1 MDFIST
7 SQAIPD
13 KIEIIGTN
21 SNLFRQQSFSRDQIE
36 KKPGS
41 EAEIENEN
49 EIILMDELC
58 SEEESE
64 HSSEIIERILE
75 LENAEE

>member
-21 SNLFRQQSFSRDQIE
+21 SNLFRQKSFSRDQIE

-41 EAEIENEN
+41 EAENEN

>member
-41 EAEIENEN
+41 EAENEN

>member
-7 SQAIPD
+7 SQAISD

-41 EAEIENEN
+41 EAENEN

-58 SEEESE
+58 SEEGSE